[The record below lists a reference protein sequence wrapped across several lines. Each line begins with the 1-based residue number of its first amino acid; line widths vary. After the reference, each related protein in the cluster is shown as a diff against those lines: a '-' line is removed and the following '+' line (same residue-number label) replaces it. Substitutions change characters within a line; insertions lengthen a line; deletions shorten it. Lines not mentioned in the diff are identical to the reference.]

1 MLGSFAFGFADVLKV
16 SCNLLGINTI
26 MIMLCYCVVVFD
38 TPPQARVKSSGQ
50 LIALK
55 LIKLEPGI
63 EYGEQCYTTQ
73 FSVQGTLGHA
83 LAMYESSC
91 KCSLS

>member
-1 MLGSFAFGFADVLKV
+1 MGKHYHDHVVLV
-16 SCNLLGINTI
+16 SVYTLCTI
-26 MIMLCYCVVVFD
+26 YCVVVFD
-38 TPPQARVKSSGQ
+38 TPAQARVKSSGQ

-73 FSVQGTLGHA
+73 CSVQGPLGHA
-83 LAMYESSC
+83 LAMYESLC
-91 KCSLS
+91 KQGRSQKIEEGVCK